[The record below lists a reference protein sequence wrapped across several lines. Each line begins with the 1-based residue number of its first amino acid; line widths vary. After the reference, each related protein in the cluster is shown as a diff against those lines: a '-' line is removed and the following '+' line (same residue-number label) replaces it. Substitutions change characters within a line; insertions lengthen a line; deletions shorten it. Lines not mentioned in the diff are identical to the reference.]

1 MSDTNRAVQAL
12 IDDSWLGEWE
22 RPIDGHD
29 LKGAVAIVTRV
40 IRDDLYMAW
49 QAGEIND
56 LAGAEW
62 FLNRQIEALVP
73 GRRALTGDTT
83 EGMSA

>member
-1 MSDTNRAVQAL
+1 MTDTNRAVQAL
-12 IDDSWLGEWE
+12 TSQPWLPDWE
-22 RPIDGHD
+22 T
-29 LKGAVAIVTRV
+29 VALVTRV

-49 QAGEIND
+49 QANEIND

-62 FLNRQIEALVP
+62 FLNRQIEALT
-73 GRRALTGDTT
+73 GRHSLTGDTT